1 VTHMPPTMAIDLFFS
16 YISIPASILVALVLW
31 GAWKLTEPDDKKRPK
46 SQGISA
52 LGGSRSTRTD
62 RRLNV
67 SATSIK
73 PPAIG

>member
-1 VTHMPPTMAIDLFFS
+1 VIHMPQPLSIDLFFS
-16 YISIPASILVALVLW
+16 YISIPGAIVVALVLW

-46 SQGISA
+46 SRAFSA
-52 LGGSRSTRTD
+52 LGGSRETRTE

-67 SATSIK
+67 NATSIK